1 MGILKRFYPDYMYDS
16 VHDIEENFF
25 RNNNIKF
32 AVLDID
38 NTLVPYTVKTPTKP
52 AIDFL
57 RRLEA
62 EGVKFCFLSNNNEER
77 VMLFNNNINAP
88 YEANARKPLLS
99 GLERVMK
106 KTGAAKENTILIG
119 DQIFTDVWTGKRAGI
134 RAILVKPIEDKET
147 LFFKF
152 KRALERIVLEDYRK
166 KMLK

>member
-1 MGILKRFYPDYMYDS
+1 MYES
-16 VHDIEENFF
+16 VPDIEENFF
-25 RNNNIKF
+25 GDNNIKF

-52 AIDFL
+52 AMDFL

-62 EGVKFCFLSNNNEER
+62 EGVKFCFLSNNKEGR
-77 VMLFNNNINAP
+77 VMLFNDNINAP

-99 GLERVMK
+99 GLNKIMERI
-106 KTGAAKENTILIG
+106 GAKKENTIIIG

-134 RAILVKPIEDKET
+134 KAILVKPIEDKET

-152 KRALERIVLEDYRK
+152 KRALEKIVLDKYRK
-166 KMLK
+166 EH

>member
-1 MGILKRFYPDYMYDS
+1 MGMLSKFYPDYMYDS

-38 NTLVPYTVKTPTKP
+38 NTLVPYTVKSPTKP
-52 AIDFL
+52 AVDFL

-62 EGVKFCFLSNNNEER
+62 EGVKYCFLSNNKEGR
-77 VMLFNNNINAP
+77 VMLFNDNINAP

-99 GLERVMK
+99 GLNRIM
-106 KTGAAKENTILIG
+106 GRLSAGKENTILIG

-134 RAILVKPIEDKET
+134 KTILVKPIEDKET

-152 KRALERIVLEDYRK
+152 KRALEKIVLDRYRK
-166 KMLK
+166 EH